1 MYSKHIKKHADKI
14 AEGKLKEHLKFYAE
28 HIPNSYDKQNTTEAK
43 EQYLKD
49 SSKYY
54 GAELTRIKNA
64 LLKGRFYAG
73 VKSVS
78 SSGMSRII
86 TLAYI
91 YKNKLHTIRDKNILA
106 LAGVSANG
114 RIGGCGMDMLFHA
127 QYTLFNNLHRSYK
140 EAKYQTRMKEYNRI

>member
-78 SSGMSRII
+78 QSRSSICRDSSKCQNIFISDGVQFVF
-86 TLAYI
+86 I
-91 YKNKLHTIRDKNILA
+91 Y
-106 LAGVSANG
+106 VSKG
-114 RIGGCGMDMLFHA
+114 
-127 QYTLFNNLHRSYK
+127 NNSAHS
-140 EAKYQTRMKEYNRI
+140 

>member
-1 MYSKHIKKHADKI
+1 MYSKHIEKHANKI

-64 LLKGRFYAG
+64 LLRGRFYAG

-78 SSGMSRII
+78 ASGMSRII
-86 TLAYI
+86 TLAY
-91 YKNKLHTIRDKNILA
+91 RDKNILA